1 MAAEKLA
8 RVKEAVVSFPD
19 FPKPGILFRDIF
31 PLFRDPSVFND
42 LIDLLSDAI
51 KELSPGAEC
60 IVGLESRGFL
70 FGPLLAQKL
79 GVPFVPIRKKG
90 KLPGELVSETY
101 QLEYG
106 SDTFEAQKGS
116 ILNGQKVVII
126 DDLLATGGTMKAACD
141 LVKQLGAHIDLC
153 LVVIELVDLDGRKKV
168 THPLKS
174 LITFT
179 E

>member
-1 MAAEKLA
+1 MAADKLA
-8 RVKEAVVSFPD
+8 RVKDALKSFPD

-42 LIDLLSDAI
+42 LIDLLYDTI
-51 KELSPGAEC
+51 KESSPGVQC

-90 KLPGELVSETY
+90 KLPGDLVSVTY
-101 QLEYG
+101 DLEYG

-116 ILNGQKVVII
+116 ILSGQKVVII

-141 LVKQLGAHIDLC
+141 LVEQLGAKVDLC
-153 LVVIELVDLDGRKKV
+153 LVVIELADLEGRKKIPK
-168 THPLKS
+168 PLKT
-174 LITFT
+174 LITF
-179 E
+179 